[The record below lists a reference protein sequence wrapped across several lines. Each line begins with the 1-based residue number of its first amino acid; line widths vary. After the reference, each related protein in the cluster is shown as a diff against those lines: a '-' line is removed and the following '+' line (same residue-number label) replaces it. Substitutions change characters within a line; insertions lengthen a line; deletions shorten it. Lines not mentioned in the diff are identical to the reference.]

1 MEFYVTFGGWAVGKL
16 YTHTLPDADKNYKT
30 ALWLEY
36 NPTLKTS
43 ERCITLIDLL
53 FTFMSTVEI
62 EKSIID
68 HFN

>member
-36 NPTLKTS
+36 NPTLKTLRAAS
-43 ERCITLIDLL
+43 
-53 FTFMSTVEI
+53 
-62 EKSIID
+62 
-68 HFN
+68 HW